1 MANKQTIR
9 EWKSFYISEFRAEE
23 AWLAFMHQHGWKL
36 QSIDKIGFHYTFEA
50 CEPQDWIYQLD
61 FKEDGVAE
69 EDYILMYEDYGWELV
84 LRFRHWFYFRKKRTG
99 DMTADDLAIFSDNAS
114 RIDMCRQVIRH
125 HAKLIFGIL
134 SGFILV
140 SVLLTIA
147 FPQAEFAKGL
157 LTGAIFGSCFG
168 AMFIGN
174 QFKRL
179 NHMIQQ
185 MEHPI
190 L

>member
-1 MANKQTIR
+1 MADKQTIR

-23 AWLAFMHQHGWKL
+23 AWLSFMHQQGWKL

-84 LRFRHWFYFRKKRTG
+84 LRFRHWFYFRKLRTG
-99 DMTADDLAIFSDNAS
+99 DMTADD
-114 RIDMCRQVIRH
+114 M
-125 HAKLIFGIL
+125 
-134 SGFILV
+134 
-140 SVLLTIA
+140 
-147 FPQAEFAKGL
+147 
-157 LTGAIFGSCFG
+157 AIFGSCFG

-179 NHMIQQ
+179 NHMIRQ
-185 MEHPI
+185 MESP
-190 L
+190 LA

>member
-1 MANKQTIR
+1 MADKQTIR

-23 AWLAFMHQHGWKL
+23 AWLAFMHQQGWKL

-140 SVLLTIA
+140 SALLTIA
-147 FPQAEFAKGL
+147 FPQAEFARGL
-157 LTGAIFGSCFG
+157 LTGTFIGCAFG